1 MLKNIVFKV
10 KYRLLFC
17 QLEDAQMFIKAT
29 MTRDKG
35 NKNSELLFRQTQ
47 EVFGCLQLW
56 VFNPKLDCLQLLS
69 TIQCLECASITHLLF
84 ISRTIETDSGTQGS
98 GPQKLASEPIRAS
111 LSASYCPYKTFV
123 ITKLGEFRFC

>member
-56 VFNPKLDCLQLLS
+56 VFNPKLRLS
-69 TIQCLECASITHLLF
+69 TAVKYHPVFRVCVNHPPSIY
-84 ISRTIETDSGTQGS
+84 IPDN
-98 GPQKLASEPIRAS
+98 
-111 LSASYCPYKTFV
+111 
-123 ITKLGEFRFC
+123 